1 MKTNTQLGVSMKAQA
16 VRNRSVSAF
25 KAHTVKIINAVIMHD
40 ATSAV
45 IFSLMVF
52 GLVYCGVLFGV
63 QPLK

>member
-1 MKTNTQLGVSMKAQA
+1 MKAQA
-16 VRNRSVSAF
+16 VRNRSVDAF
-25 KAHTVKIINAVIMHD
+25 KARTANIINAVVMHD

-45 IFSLMVF
+45 LFSLIVF

>member
-1 MKTNTQLGVSMKAQA
+1 MKAQA
-16 VRNRSVSAF
+16 VRNRSFDAI
-25 KAHTVKIINAVIMHD
+25 KARAASVINAVIMHE

-45 IFSLMVF
+45 LFALMVF